1 MRPVQ
6 GGAGCVKAAPATHA
20 PIFLLLSP
28 EEAWRGVWLAGWRG
42 RKPRATAYPGNS
54 GYVGQVP
61 RTKIAVA
68 LTAAVLLS
76 IVGCTAG
83 GSSSSASATS
93 APSAATSAPSAAT
106 SASATATPP
115 SPDTAAAGAAT
126 PAASMTPL
134 PAAAGQLT

>member
-106 SASATATPP
+106 SAPSAATSASATATPA

-126 PAASMTPL
+126 PAA
-134 PAAAGQLT
+134 